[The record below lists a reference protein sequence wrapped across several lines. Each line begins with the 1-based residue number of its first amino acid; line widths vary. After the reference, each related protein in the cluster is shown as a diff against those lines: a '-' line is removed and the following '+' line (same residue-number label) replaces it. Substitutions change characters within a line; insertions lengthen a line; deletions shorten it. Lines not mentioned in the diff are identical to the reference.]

1 MYIEVEKVRKF
12 TKREVE
18 VLTLIGEGF
27 SSKQIAGK
35 LFISINTVET
45 HRRHL
50 LEKME
55 VKNSMELIRQAT
67 PALWI
72 LNEN

>member
-1 MYIEVEKVRKF
+1 MYIEKVRKF
-12 TKREVE
+12 TKREME

-27 SSKQIAGK
+27 STKRIAQE

-55 VKNSMELIRQAT
+55 VKNSVELIRQVTRAM
-67 PALWI
+67 W
-72 LNEN
+72 LNAS

>member
-1 MYIEVEKVRKF
+1 M
-12 TKREVE
+12 E

-27 SSKQIAGK
+27 STKRIAQE

-55 VKNSMELIRQAT
+55 VKNSVELIRQVTRAM
-67 PALWI
+67 W
-72 LNEN
+72 LNAS